1 MEVTSFVHPVYV
13 PQMKDAKEV
22 LEGIVQSPDIQYMAL
37 VPNEKG
43 FDKAIEQGVRAV
55 SLVVGASNSFN
66 LENVKMTREE
76 SIQKLE
82 SVIIK
87 AKAAD
92 IFIRYN
98 IATAFW
104 CPFEGRTDSN
114 LVLEMVKRIDS
125 LGVDEIVICDTIG
138 RENPKQVYSLFKGMM
153 KMEPDAMITAHFHD
167 TYGLAQA
174 NIIAALQAEVI
185 RFDASM
191 GGLGGCPFAPGAAG
205 NVATEDVVFLMKEL
219 GIQTGIDLESLKSCL
234 GLIREIPLGLGAR
247 CAPST
252 YGARPRLDHRACEN
266 KPHPRHILA
275 VDSLWRFGAR
285 RRTPGGDRPTAIRL
299 TRPPGRWCFGRPSG

>member
-1 MEVTSFVHPVYV
+1 MEFPKKVEIIEVGPRDGLQNEAKFIPTEDKIALINSLNKTGIKRMEATSFVHPVYV

-22 LEGIVQSPDIQYMAL
+22 LDGIVQSSDIQYMAL

-43 FDKAIEQGVRAV
+43 FDRAIEQGVRAV
-55 SLVVGASNSFN
+55 SLVVGASNRFN

-82 SVIIK
+82 GVIVK

-92 IFIRYN
+92 VFIRYN

-114 LVLEMVKRIDS
+114 LVLEMVKRIDR

-138 RENPKQVYSLFKGMM
+138 RANPKQVYSLFKGIM

-167 TYGLAQA
+167 TYGFALA
-174 NIIAALQAEVI
+174 NIVAALQAGVI
-185 RFDASM
+185 RFDASI

-219 GIQTGIDLESLKSCL
+219 GVQTGIDLESLKSCL
-234 GLIREIPLGLGAR
+234 GLIREISNRDLA
-247 CAPST
+247 SH
-252 YGARPRLDHRACEN
+252 YN
-266 KPHPRHILA
+266 KIVQSSSIGKRKNFK
-275 VDSLWRFGAR
+275 S
-285 RRTPGGDRPTAIRL
+285 
-299 TRPPGRWCFGRPSG
+299 S